1 MNPKSVNDLDPK
13 LKEAYERI
21 MGTAVNPTGQNPL
34 GSTSTTEKPAEQPV
48 NEPQTP
54 NIPLM
59 QTQPVVNQNTRP
71 LPTQNTQIETQSQHQ
86 THNPFMQTPEPPVSA
101 LTQNGTLQATPQKKK
116 INLLPIFLIIGG
128 LIFFVV
134 YIFVWARV
142 FGLF

>member
-21 MGTAVNPTGQNPL
+21 MGTAVNSPAT
-34 GSTSTTEKPAEQPV
+34 KPAEQTP
-48 NEPQTP
+48 NEPPAQTP
-54 NIPLM
+54 NTPLM
-59 QTQPVVNQNTRP
+59 QTQPVVTQNSSPAQSPVQNTP
-71 LPTQNTQIETQSQHQ
+71 IEPQAP
-86 THNPFMQTPEPPVSA
+86 THNPFMQTPEPPVSVF
-101 LTQNGTLQATPQKKK
+101 TQDGPIKAPTQKKK
-116 INLLPIFLIIGG
+116 MNLLPIFLIVGG